1 LTSLF
6 LVVTI
11 EPTTSK
17 GGKMEKQKAV
27 IITTDGDKSVVEF
40 DFGKS
45 YQLLS
50 DAVGGMIECVGLE
63 DADVW
68 CNENGIAE
76 GLPLNMIASAIY
88 SDAFKAGNAIL
99 GNVIITG
106 SCDAEGE
113 TLGLTDE
120 QVAYW
125 LAYDKKVIP
134 AVYLLS
140 GMYN

>member
-1 LTSLF
+1 
-6 LVVTI
+6 
-11 EPTTSK
+11 
-17 GGKMEKQKAV
+17 MEKQKAV
-27 IITTDGDKSVVEF
+27 IITTEGKKSLVEF
-40 DFGKS
+40 DFGNS
-45 YQLLS
+45 YQILS
-50 DAVGGMIECVGLE
+50 DAVGGMIECVGLK

-76 GLPLNMIASAIY
+76 GLFLNMIASAIY
-88 SDAFKAGNAIL
+88 SDAFNSSNPIL

-120 QVAYW
+120 QAAYW

-134 AVYLLS
+134 TVYLLS

>member
-1 LTSLF
+1 
-6 LVVTI
+6 
-11 EPTTSK
+11 
-17 GGKMEKQKAV
+17 MEKEKAV
-27 IITTDGDKSVVEF
+27 IISTEGHKSVVEF

-50 DAVGGMIECVGLE
+50 DAVGGMIECVGLK
-63 DADVW
+63 DADLW

-76 GLPLNMIASAIY
+76 GLDLNMIASAIY
-88 SDAFKAGNAIL
+88 SDAFGAGNPIL

-106 SCDAEGE
+106 SADDEGE

-125 LAYDKKVIP
+125 LEYNKKVIP
-134 AVYLLS
+134 TAYLMS

>member
-1 LTSLF
+1 MTSLF

-63 DADVW
+63 GADLW

-88 SDAFKAGNAIL
+88 SDAFNASNPIL

-106 SCDAEGE
+106 SCDDEGE

-125 LAYDKKVIP
+125 LNYDKKVIP
-134 AVYLLS
+134 ASFLLS
-140 GMYN
+140 GMYI

>member
-1 LTSLF
+1 
-6 LVVTI
+6 
-11 EPTTSK
+11 
-17 GGKMEKQKAV
+17 MEKQKAV
-27 IITTDGDKSVVEF
+27 IISTEGHKSVVEF
-40 DFGKS
+40 EFGKS

-50 DAVGGMIECVGLE
+50 DAVGGMIECVGLK
-63 DADVW
+63 DADLW

-76 GLPLNMIASAIY
+76 GLDLNMIASAIY
-88 SDAFKAGNAIL
+88 SDAFGAGNPIL

-106 SCDAEGE
+106 SVDAEGE

-125 LAYDKKVIP
+125 LEYNKKVIP
-134 AVYLLS
+134 TAYLMS

>member
-1 LTSLF
+1 
-6 LVVTI
+6 
-11 EPTTSK
+11 
-17 GGKMEKQKAV
+17 MEKQKAV
-27 IITTDGDKSVVEF
+27 IITTEGKKSLVEF
-40 DFGKS
+40 DFGNS
-45 YQLLS
+45 YQILS
-50 DAVGGMIECVGLE
+50 DAVGGMIECVGLK

-76 GLPLNMIASAIY
+76 GLFLNMIASAIY
-88 SDAFKAGNAIL
+88 SDAFNSSNAIL

-134 AVYLLS
+134 TAYLLS

>member
-1 LTSLF
+1 
-6 LVVTI
+6 
-11 EPTTSK
+11 
-17 GGKMEKQKAV
+17 MEKQKAV
-27 IITTDGDKSVVEF
+27 IITTEGKNSLVEF
-40 DFGKS
+40 DFGNS
-45 YQLLS
+45 YQILS
-50 DAVGGMIECVGLE
+50 DAVGGMIECVGLK

-76 GLPLNMIASAIY
+76 GLSLNMIASAIY
-88 SDAFKAGNAIL
+88 SDAFNSSNAIL

-106 SCDAEGE
+106 SCDDEGE

-125 LAYDKKVIP
+125 LDYDKKVIP
-134 AVYLLS
+134 TAYLLS

>member
-1 LTSLF
+1 
-6 LVVTI
+6 
-11 EPTTSK
+11 
-17 GGKMEKQKAV
+17 MEKQKAV
-27 IITTDGDKSVVEF
+27 IITTEGKKSVVDF
-40 DFGKS
+40 DFGNS
-45 YQLLS
+45 YQILS
-50 DAVGGMIECVGLE
+50 DAVGGMIECVGLK

-76 GLPLNMIASAIY
+76 GLSLNMIASAIY
-88 SDAFKAGNAIL
+88 SDAFNASNPIL

-134 AVYLLS
+134 TAYLLS

>member
-1 LTSLF
+1 
-6 LVVTI
+6 
-11 EPTTSK
+11 
-17 GGKMEKQKAV
+17 MEKQKAV
-27 IITTDGDKSVVEF
+27 IITTEGKKSLVEF
-40 DFGKS
+40 DFGNS
-45 YQLLS
+45 YQILS
-50 DAVGGMIECVGLE
+50 DAVGGMIECVGLK

-88 SDAFKAGNAIL
+88 SDAFNSSNAIL

-125 LAYDKKVIP
+125 LAYDKKAIP
-134 AVYLLS
+134 TAYLLS

>member
-45 YQLLS
+45 YQILS

-88 SDAFKAGNAIL
+88 SDAFNASNPIL

-106 SCDAEGE
+106 SCDDEGE

-125 LAYDKKVIP
+125 LNYDKKVIP
-134 AVYLLS
+134 TTYLLS

>member
-1 LTSLF
+1 
-6 LVVTI
+6 
-11 EPTTSK
+11 
-17 GGKMEKQKAV
+17 MEKQKAV
-27 IITTDGDKSVVEF
+27 IITTEGKKSLVEF
-40 DFGKS
+40 DFGNS
-45 YQLLS
+45 YQILS
-50 DAVGGMIECVGLE
+50 DAVGGMIECVGLK

-88 SDAFKAGNAIL
+88 SDAFNSSNAIL

-106 SCDAEGE
+106 SCDDEGE

-134 AVYLLS
+134 TVYLLS

>member
-1 LTSLF
+1 
-6 LVVTI
+6 
-11 EPTTSK
+11 
-17 GGKMEKQKAV
+17 MEKQEAV

-45 YQLLS
+45 YQILS

-88 SDAFKAGNAIL
+88 SDAFNASNPIL

-106 SCDAEGE
+106 SCDDEGE

-125 LAYDKKVIP
+125 LNYDKKVIP
-134 AVYLLS
+134 TTYLLS